1 MDGVKGF
8 EPLNAGTRNQSL
20 TAWRHPKIMLSY
32 RVSNE
37 LSKNFSSEI
46 LSLLRLMQIES
57 VR

>member
-1 MDGVKGF
+1 
-8 EPLNAGTRNQSL
+8 
-20 TAWRHPKIMLSY
+20 MLSY